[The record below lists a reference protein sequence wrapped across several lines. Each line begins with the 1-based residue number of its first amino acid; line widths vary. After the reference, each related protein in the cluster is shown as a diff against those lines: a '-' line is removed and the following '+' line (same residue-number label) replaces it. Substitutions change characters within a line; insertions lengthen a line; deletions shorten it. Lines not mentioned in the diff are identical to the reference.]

1 MSNGSIIEL
10 IGEIKVI
17 RFSRP
22 EIRSPLS
29 ISVLEGLHEA
39 IDAVAADSAAAGLL
53 FTGTGD
59 VFASGADLR
68 EIAAV
73 TAETAKEFALRGQTL
88 MSKVASLR
96 CPTVAAVNGYC
107 FGGALDLALACD
119 RRIASPNALFSHP
132 GATLGI
138 MTGWGG
144 TQRLPR
150 LIGEAAAIEMFF
162 TGRRVTAAEALA
174 LGLIDSVE
182 DVPLEAAVRYI
193 QNGRS

>member
-1 MSNGSIIEL
+1 MA
-10 IGEIKVI
+10 
-17 RFSRP
+17 RFR
-22 EIRSPLS
+22 
-29 ISVLEGLHEA
+29 
-39 IDAVAADSAAAGLL
+39 AV
-53 FTGTGD
+53 
-59 VFASGADLR
+59 GAR
-68 EIAAV
+68 V
-73 TAETAKEFALRGQTL
+73 
-88 MSKVASLR
+88 
-96 CPTVAAVNGYC
+96 
-107 FGGALDLALACD
+107 ACD

-182 DVPLEAAVRYI
+182 QEPIESAVRYI